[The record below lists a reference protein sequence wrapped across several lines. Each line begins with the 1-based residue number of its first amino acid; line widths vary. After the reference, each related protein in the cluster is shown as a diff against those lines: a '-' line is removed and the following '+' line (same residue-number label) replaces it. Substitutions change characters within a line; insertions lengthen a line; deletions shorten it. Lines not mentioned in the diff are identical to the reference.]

1 MNIEEIEKILTMV
14 EESSLTDVKIKVG
27 DTEIHVRK
35 GEDKPPL
42 FAKASSLETNVPKKN
57 NTPAFEQNA
66 MGLDLFPPMGTKG
79 NNATPGQIK
88 YARDLINKAFDGNE
102 SNAMDYLA
110 HTLELPLAEIPEPS
124 TWEATLT
131 KDLVGPIIDALD
143 RMYKRQSKGGF

>member
-35 GEDKPPL
+35 GEDKPPI

-66 MGLDLFPPMGTKG
+66 MGLDKFTKVG

-88 YARDLINKAFDGNE
+88 YARDLIDKAFDGIE

-131 KDLVGPIIDALD
+131 KEMVGPIIDALD

>member
-57 NTPAFEQNA
+57 NTPVI
-66 MGLDLFPPMGTKG
+66 G

-88 YARDLINKAFDGNE
+88 YARDLIDKAFDGIE

>member
-1 MNIEEIEKILTMV
+1 MV
-14 EESSLTDVKIKVG
+14 EESSLTDVKFKVG

-66 MGLDLFPPMGTKG
+66 KGLDKFTKVG

-88 YARDLINKAFDGNE
+88 YARDLIDKVFDGIE

-131 KDLVGPIIDALD
+131 KEMVGPIIDALD

>member
-27 DTEIHVRK
+27 DTKIRVKK
-35 GEDKPPL
+35 GEDNPPL

-57 NTPAFEQNA
+57 NTPVI
-66 MGLDLFPPMGTKG
+66 G

-88 YARDLINKAFDGNE
+88 YARDLIDKAFDGIE

-124 TWEATLT
+124 TWESTLT
-131 KDLVGPIIDALD
+131 KEMVGPIIDALD

>member
-66 MGLDLFPPMGTKG
+66 MGLDKVTKVG

-88 YARDLINKAFDGNE
+88 YARDLIDKVFDGIE

-131 KDLVGPIIDALD
+131 KEMVGPIIDALD

>member
-42 FAKASSLETNVPKKN
+42 FAKASSLETHVPKKN

-66 MGLDLFPPMGTKG
+66 MGLDKFTKVG

-88 YARDLINKAFDGNE
+88 YARDLIDKVFDGIE

-131 KDLVGPIIDALD
+131 KEMVGPIIDALD

>member
-66 MGLDLFPPMGTKG
+66 MGLDKFTKVG
-79 NNATPGQIK
+79 NNSTPGQIK
-88 YARDLINKAFDGNE
+88 YARDLIDKVFDGIE

-131 KDLVGPIIDALD
+131 KEMVGPIIDALD

>member
-57 NTPAFEQNA
+57 NTPVI
-66 MGLDLFPPMGTKG
+66 G

-88 YARDLINKAFDGNE
+88 YARDLIDKAFDGIE

-131 KDLVGPIIDALD
+131 KDMVGPIIDALD

>member
-57 NTPAFEQNA
+57 NTPVI
-66 MGLDLFPPMGTKG
+66 G

-88 YARDLINKAFDGNE
+88 YARDLIDKGFDGNE
-102 SNAMDYLA
+102 TNAMDYLA

-124 TWEATLT
+124 SIL
-131 KDLVGPIIDALD
+131 K
-143 RMYKRQSKGGF
+143 

>member
-57 NTPAFEQNA
+57 NTPVI
-66 MGLDLFPPMGTKG
+66 G

-88 YARDLINKAFDGNE
+88 YARDLIDKAFDGIE

-131 KDLVGPIIDALD
+131 KDMVGPIIDALD
-143 RMYKRQSKGGF
+143 RMYKRQSKGGFL

>member
-42 FAKASSLETNVPKKN
+42 FAKASSLETSVPKKN
-57 NTPAFEQNA
+57 NTPVI
-66 MGLDLFPPMGTKG
+66 G

-88 YARDLINKAFDGNE
+88 YARDLIDKAFDGIE

-131 KDLVGPIIDALD
+131 KDMVGPIIDALD